1 MSQETRVVFIRRG
14 NKLEDTDAARVQK
27 KTKWNVQ
34 KRLEFIE
41 FRLFWDG
48 RLNRKDLVETFE
60 ISAQQASTDM
70 ATYKN
75 MAPENFDFDST
86 QKSYLRSNKFSAKLI
101 GSWTNRY
108 LLQLLAVESG
118 WMDAEQTWFQGEQAV
133 EVTTLARKR
142 VDSEVVMN
150 ILDGIREARQVE
162 MFYHS
167 MTGTPASQRRIEPHA
182 LTYNSGSWYVRAW
195 SSEHNEFRD
204 YNLNRIKDAIAGGAA
219 HTDRSLDFQ
228 WHHTVD
234 LIITPNPDL
243 PPEKQAAVEYE
254 YEMVDGRISMN
265 CRLSVSF
272 YLMSEYNLDV
282 EPGKLKPVKQQL
294 VLENKEDVVQARD
307 VAQKLSIDALNRVT
321 NARDR

>member
-1 MSQETRVVFIRRG
+1 MAKF
-14 NKLEDTDAARVQK
+14 DAARVQK

-70 ATYKN
+70 ATYKEI
-75 MAPENFDFDST
+75 AKENFTFDST
-86 QKSYLRSNKFSAKLI
+86 QKSYLRLDSFSTKLI
-101 GSWTNRY
+101 GGWTNRY
-108 LLQLLAVESG
+108 LLQLLAIESG
-118 WMDAEQTWFQGEQAV
+118 WMEAEQTWFQSEQAI
-133 EVTTLARKR
+133 EVNTLARKR
-142 VDSEVVMN
+142 VDSEVLMN
-150 ILDGIREARQVE
+150 ILDGIRDERQVE

-167 MTGTPASQRRIEPHA
+167 MTGTPASQRLIEPHA

-195 SSEHNEFRD
+195 SSEHNQFRD
-204 YNLNRIKDAIAGGAA
+204 YNLNRIKDAKAGDAA

-228 WHHTVD
+228 WHHTID
-234 LIITPNPDL
+234 LMIIPNPKL

-254 YEMVDGRISMN
+254 YQMVDGSISMN

-272 YLMSEYNLDV
+272 YLMSEYNFDV
-282 EPGKLKPVKQQL
+282 EPGKLEPVKQQL
-294 VLENKEDVVQARD
+294 VLKNKEDVLQARV
-307 VAQKLSIDALNRVT
+307 VAQKLSIDALNRV
-321 NARDR
+321 ASAASK

>member
-1 MSQETRVVFIRRG
+1 MEDADADRV
-14 NKLEDTDAARVQK
+14 LK
-27 KTKWNVQ
+27 KAKWNVQ

-41 FRLFWDG
+41 FRLFWDA
-48 RLNRKDLVETFE
+48 RLNRKDLVETFG
-60 ISAQQASTDM
+60 ISAQQASADM

-75 MAPENFDFDST
+75 VAPENFDFDST
-86 QKSYLRSNKFSAKLI
+86 QKSYLRSDNFTAKLI
-101 GSWTNRY
+101 GGWTNRY

-118 WMDAEQTWFQGEQAV
+118 WMDAEQTWFQSEQAV

-150 ILDGIREARQVE
+150 ILDGIREERQVE

-167 MTGTPASQRRIEPHA
+167 MTGTPASQRLIEPHA

-195 SSEHNEFRD
+195 SSEHNQFRD
-204 YNLNRIKDAIAGGAA
+204 YNLNRIKDAKVGDAA

-234 LIITPNPDL
+234 LIIIPNPEL
-243 PPEKQAAVEYE
+243 PSEKQAAVEYE
-254 YEMVDGRISMN
+254 YEMVDASISIN

-294 VLENKEDVVQARD
+294 VLKNKEDVIQARD
-307 VAQKLSIDALNRVT
+307 VAQKLSIDALNRVAST
-321 NARDR
+321 RSK